1 MPAVQQFRHQTTS
14 HVGERS
20 SAHPRT
26 PFSRFDFE
34 RDPGELLHGGRWAN
48 ADVRLFRHAGKE
60 WVVKDFGPRFSIV
73 RETIGALFTT
83 REIVA
88 LQRLADIPGVPA
100 EVFRVDRHAFAY
112 RFTPGRQ
119 ISELHRTPLTAEF
132 FRALETLLH
141 NVHARGIVH
150 LDVRC
155 ASNVLV
161 SDQGQPLLIDFQSN
175 LRTQWM
181 PRGLRRWM
189 EEFDLAGA
197 YKHWA
202 RADPDSLDPAR
213 AVMLKRMNR
222 WRKFWFLRGYLG
234 IRRRN

>member
-1 MPAVQQFRHQTTS
+1 VLAVQKFRHQTTS
-14 HVGERS
+14 HVDERS

-34 RDPGELLHGGRWAN
+34 RDPGKLLHGGRWAN
-48 ADVRLFRHAGKE
+48 ADVRLFRHGDKD
-60 WVVKDFGPRFSIV
+60 WVVKDFGPRSSIV
-73 RETIGALFTT
+73 RKTIGALFTN
-83 REIVA
+83 REVVA

-100 EVFRVDRHAFAY
+100 DVFQVDRHAFAY
-112 RFTPGRQ
+112 RFTPGRE
-119 ISELHRTPLTAEF
+119 ISERHRTPLTAEF
-132 FRALETLLH
+132 FRALEALLQ

-150 LDVRC
+150 LDVRNGH
-155 ASNVLV
+155 NVLV
-161 SDQGQPLLIDFQSN
+161 SDQGKPLLIDFQSN

-202 RADPDSLDPAR
+202 RADPVSLDPAR
-213 AVMLKRMNR
+213 AIMLERMNR
-222 WRKFWFLRGYLG
+222 WRKFWVLRGYLG
-234 IRRRN
+234 FRRRK